1 MRVACWGVIKVA
13 WHFYIV
19 VKCGWRRALW
29 SNGRNSKYCL
39 ESSYNIQQLY
49 GNFNSILII
58 YHWFDLLYQNGIN
71 FLFFYCNEHLIWT
84 KLSNHG
90 RRIQWPNSINL
101 KPKFDVFFFWKI
113 VGKLCP
119 PILPQWLCLIQ
130 KSCFFAIVAFHFF
143 LNAFL
148 NGLK

>member
-1 MRVACWGVIKVA
+1 MKVACWGGIKVA

-101 KPKFDVFFFWKI
+101 KPKFDVFFLKDCWKALSTHFATMTLFDSK
-113 VGKLCP
+113 KL
-119 PILPQWLCLIQ
+119 
-130 KSCFFAIVAFHFF
+130 FFAIVAFHFF